1 MSETLSGKLKYS
13 KGVSEFMYV
22 GVRFMDIVV
31 HFHTSANSLGE
42 ILCVAAKYP
51 YMSVQCSPCPNI
63 FLSLFTTVHTIYT
76 YQISRVKNTP
86 PL

>member
-42 ILCVAAKYP
+42 ILYVAAKYP
-51 YMSVQCSPCPNI
+51 YNAHRVQAFFFPFSLYTRIKSVALKITQ
-63 FLSLFTTVHTIYT
+63 
-76 YQISRVKNTP
+76 